1 MQIQSVPPPTHQKH
15 VYASL
20 TRVGWDVGSESDGKH
35 PHVEQEPPYS
45 GANPDYISLRTSHSN
60 SPKMDDRAR
69 PLATHVNLCV
79 FN

>member
-1 MQIQSVPPPTHQKH
+1 MKNGEHAQFTGHLVYISRCRKQIQSVPPPTHQKY

-45 GANPDYISLRTSHSN
+45 GANWTTS
-60 SPKMDDRAR
+60 P
-69 PLATHVNLCV
+69 
-79 FN
+79 